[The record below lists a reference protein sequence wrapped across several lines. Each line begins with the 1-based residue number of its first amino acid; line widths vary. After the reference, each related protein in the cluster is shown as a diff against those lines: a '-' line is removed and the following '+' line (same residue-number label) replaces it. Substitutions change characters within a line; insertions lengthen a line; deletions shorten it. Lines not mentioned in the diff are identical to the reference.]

1 MSDAVLI
8 ALITGSLTLIG
19 VIITAGSGNKS
30 NAKDIKDIKAE
41 NKEQSLAI
49 LRLTVM
55 SNDMPISERL
65 VAGDKYIRKG
75 GNGDVKHYYEQLVK
89 EHTK

>member
-19 VIITAGSGNKS
+19 VIITAVSGNKS
-30 NAKDIKDIKAE
+30 IAQDIKDIKAE

-75 GNGDVKHYYEQLVK
+75 GNGDVKHYYEQLIK

>member
-19 VIITAGSGNKS
+19 VIITAISGNKS
-30 NAKDIKDIKAE
+30 IAKGIKDIKAE

>member
-8 ALITGSLTLIG
+8 ALITGSFTLVG
-19 VIITAGSGNKS
+19 VIITAVSGNKS
-30 NAKDIKDIKAE
+30 IAKAIKDIEAE

>member
-1 MSDAVLI
+1 MNDAVLI
-8 ALITGSLTLIG
+8 AVITGSFTLIG
-19 VIITAGSGNKS
+19 VIITAISGNKS
-30 NAKDIKDIKAE
+30 ISKDIKDIKAE
-41 NKEQSLAI
+41 NREQSLAI

>member
-1 MSDAVLI
+1 MSEAVLI
-8 ALITGSLTLIG
+8 ALITGGLTLIG
-19 VIITAGSGNKS
+19 VIITAISGNRS
-30 NAKDIKDIKAE
+30 IAKDLKEIKDD

-55 SNDMPISERL
+55 SNDMPISERI
-65 VAGDKYIRKG
+65 VAGDKYVKKG
-75 GNGDVKHYYEQLVK
+75 GNGNVKHYYEQLIK

>member
-19 VIITAGSGNKS
+19 VIITAGSGNRS
-30 NAKDIKDIKAE
+30 IARDVKDSEAE

-49 LRLTVM
+49 LRVTVV

>member
-8 ALITGSLTLIG
+8 SLITGSLTLIG
-19 VIITAGSGNKS
+19 VIITAISGNRS
-30 NAKDIKDIKAE
+30 ISKDIKDIKAE

>member
-1 MSDAVLI
+1 MI
-8 ALITGSLTLIG
+8 ALITGRLTLIG
-19 VIITAGSGNKS
+19 VIITADSGNKQI
-30 NAKDIKDIKAE
+30 AKDIKDIKAE

>member
-19 VIITAGSGNKS
+19 VIITAVSGNKS
-30 NAKDIKDIKAE
+30 IAKYIKDIKAE

>member
-1 MSDAVLI
+1 MSEAVLI
-8 ALITGSLTLIG
+8 AFITGGLTLIG
-19 VIITAGSGNKS
+19 VIITAISGNRS
-30 NAKDIKDIKAE
+30 IVKDLKEIKED

-65 VAGDKYIRKG
+65 VAGDKYIKKG
-75 GNGDVKHYYEQLVK
+75 GNGDVKRYYEQLVK

>member
-8 ALITGSLTLIG
+8 ALITGSLTLIW
-19 VIITAGSGNKS
+19 VIITAVSGNIS
-30 NAKDIKDIKAE
+30 IAKDIKDIKAE

>member
-8 ALITGSLTLIG
+8 ALITGSFTLIG
-19 VIITAGSGNKS
+19 VIINAISGNKS
-30 NAKDIKDIKAE
+30 IAKDIKDIKTE

>member
-19 VIITAGSGNKS
+19 VIITAISGNKS
-30 NAKDIKDIKAE
+30 IAKDIKAE
-41 NKEQSLAI
+41 NREQSLAI